1 MAMLNNQMVYG
12 YGSKLGAQ
20 ILGWWTNKNG
30 RSPICGS
37 PGDVILTRLETNI
50 FPGPTHNDSNE
61 EIGIQTFG
69 SSQRTR
75 QAWSNWQGESHWVT
89 YRNLDIQ

>member
-1 MAMLNNQMVYG
+1 MSVLNIVKTFKIIKDL
-12 YGSKLGAQ
+12 SDF
-20 ILGWWTNKNG
+20 
-30 RSPICGS
+30 SS
-37 PGDVILTRLETNI
+37 I